1 MINAEFEVLGNS
13 LNGLSVLYHPTRSHT
28 ATHFNSAPHL
38 KEVVI
43 SLLPTLE
50 LLDDVV
56 GLDLD
61 MDKVV
66 GESDVVET
74 DGLDEIVFAMR
85 TQREDQGY
93 VPFTKSR
100 TSQPTNYVSI
110 FLVRLNEDT
119 YELSSAWFGRFES
132 PMFPQMDN
140 ATEESIPY
148 WSRHAFVWGSQE
160 IIPGTERSDCPW

>member
-1 MINAEFEVLGNS
+1 MINAELVVLGNS
-13 LNGLSVLYHPTRSHT
+13 FNGLRVLYHPTRSHT
-28 ATHFNSAPHL
+28 ATHFNSVPHL
-38 KEVVI
+38 KDVVTSI
-43 SLLPTLE
+43 LPTLE
-50 LLDDVV
+50 LLEDVV
-56 GLDLD
+56 GVDLD
-61 MDKVV
+61 MGKDV

-74 DGLDEIVFAMR
+74 DGLDEIVYAIR

-100 TSQPTNYVSI
+100 TSQPTRYLSI
-110 FLVRLNEDT
+110 YLVRQSEDT
-119 YELSSAWFGRFES
+119 YELSSTWFGRFES

-148 WSRHAFVWGSQE
+148 WNSHAFVWGSQE